1 MLLKKKICC
10 IITARKN
17 SKGLPNKNLKKING
31 KPLIYYPIKAALK
44 SKYIDKVFFNSDSI
58 EMIKKAKSFGATVN
72 FIRPKSLSNSNTKSA
87 DVLINHINRENL
99 DKEYHYILLLEPT
112 SPLTNSKDIDKSIV
126 KLIKNRNI
134 GDSLLSVS
142 DGTVPNSYLKF
153 KAKNNFLYPV
163 EKKKYYTTRRQD
175 FPKNYFIDGSLY
187 LSKIKTLKKFKS
199 FVQKRTMFILMDKYK
214 MFQIDDVI
222 DFKIVEMLMKKFK
235 K

>member
-1 MLLKKKICC
+1 
-10 IITARKN
+10 
-17 SKGLPNKNLKKING
+17 
-31 KPLIYYPIKAALK
+31 
-44 SKYIDKVFFNSDSI
+44 
-58 EMIKKAKSFGATVN
+58 MIKKAKSFGATVN
-72 FIRPKSLSNSNTKSA
+72 FIRPKRLSNSNTKSA